1 MIQEVVYNGR
11 DNSVW
16 VGLRV
21 NKVLID
27 LSDVTKMQL
36 LIKGQVYDSDS
47 LGSGESSVF
56 DWTYGDG
63 ILILRL
69 GNLGIANGFYNA
81 ELVVFSEDNPNG
93 VLWDTLR
100 LRFK

>member
-1 MIQEVVYNGR
+1 MINETVFNGR
-11 DNSVW
+11 DNAVW

-21 NKVLID
+21 NKTLID
-27 LSDVTKMQL
+27 LDEVTRMQL
-36 LIKGQVYDSDS
+36 LISGTVYDSDA
-47 LGSGESSVF
+47 LGSGDSAVF
-56 DWTYGDG
+56 DWTQGDG

-69 GNLGIANGFYNA
+69 GNLGISSGFYNA
-81 ELVVFSEDNPNG
+81 ELVVFSDDNPNG